1 MTLWPICPETVAGS
15 VLLCA
20 HRQCVLWTVTT
31 FSSHTPNAPAGLI
44 TEDIHT
50 SPGPY
55 SENHRHTWGTK
66 LCWHWFSIELCV
78 CLSSLLKLLLRW
90 ADMHKS
96 WTLWDFSPLIFCRV
110 HVFLKT
116 WQKANRWHVIE
127 ETLLLKPMLILTWGV
142 IAHSSLR
149 ELNVSLTRTQNNVSK
164 VLSDASSF
172 LRKIMINFQE
182 VILFHLRLNNLKCI

>member
-1 MTLWPICPETVAGS
+1 MLLLNEWINMHESINRINLAHYWPFYSHNFDAAEFDTKGFGNKKKSVHLKSVIRITPFYKECVTVFRSSSTRTPEPQSPLQPTAGMTLWPICPVTVAGS

-20 HRQCVLWTVTT
+20 HRQRVLWTVTT

-66 LCWHWFSIELCV
+66 LCCHWFSTELCV

-96 WTLWDFSPLIFCRV
+96 WTLLDFSPLHFV
-110 HVFLKT
+110 
-116 WQKANRWHVIE
+116 
-127 ETLLLKPMLILTWGV
+127 
-142 IAHSSLR
+142 
-149 ELNVSLTRTQNNVSK
+149 
-164 VLSDASSF
+164 
-172 LRKIMINFQE
+172 
-182 VILFHLRLNNLKCI
+182 